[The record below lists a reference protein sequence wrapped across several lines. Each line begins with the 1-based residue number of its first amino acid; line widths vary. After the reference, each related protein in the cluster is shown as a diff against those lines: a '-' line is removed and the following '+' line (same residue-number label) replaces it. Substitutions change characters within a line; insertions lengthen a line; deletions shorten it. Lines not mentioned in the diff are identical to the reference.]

1 MVGYAVSSFVDGFFK
16 GRDWR
21 DAKDQRKK
29 DEERQARLDKMNED
43 LHGLRLREFGLRE
56 EEFGLRREDIMR
68 QRAEQDRLLK
78 LQAEDDAFRASVMA
92 TAPGATA
99 AAPTAADMGLS
110 LGVTPGSAPAAP
122 QYRSAAPT
130 PQLGFGAMGATPTVQ
145 GGGGADAARGGP
157 NTDTLTA
164 PAEAVRP
171 IVPAMPM
178 PSNPVLV
185 TTGPGPTGGGIT
197 ELYDMGILPRRY
209 VQDPMAAKPAAPAPA
224 RPASGIAEA
233 EAAIRGQVAQALQ
246 PYQPD
251 YDRKF
256 FQPGGLVGDV
266 REIGNRVGPAA
277 LGALY
282 DTAATAAN
290 TVNTVINPAVNYAT
304 GYEFPTIETAPK
316 PVSSP
321 YSRANKD
328 AGLGGTTATGATPAP
343 VSAAEKT
350 SAASQPAAAGAA
362 AGKEAVALTFGDLGL
377 KPGERYTEKQVQ
389 TAAERTMQWFY
400 ETAAPRF
407 LEHYVSTGQM
417 DKATAYAEILE
428 SRAGKKAQERRA
440 SAAFKF
446 INGDID
452 GWATDTLDA
461 FKAYGYVDPTFD
473 IDEEATG
480 IIRDENGGFAGGRVV
495 FKDRKTGNTM
505 EKLFQTEDEMYN
517 YGMVMTDPAT
527 VVDLKS
533 QTQEQGALTDVQKR
547 VLDDANEIL
556 KTNEARALQGLPA
569 ITEEEAMQ
577 MAMNRIGAV
586 TGQGLGTLGASQGV
600 DPRITGVGSNGLYRE
615 Q

>member
-16 GRDWR
+16 GRDWS

-56 EEFGLRREDIMR
+56 EEFGLRRSEIER
-68 QRAEQDRLLK
+68 QRAAEEREQ
-78 LQAEDDAFRASVMA
+78 AFIDSIYA
-92 TAPGATA
+92 TAPGRA

-110 LGVTPGSAPAAP
+110 LGVTPGAAPAAP
-122 QYRSAAPT
+122 QYRPAAPT

-157 NTDTLTA
+157 NTDALTA
-164 PAEAVRP
+164 PAGSARQ
-171 IVPAMPM
+171 IVPTMPM
-178 PSNPVLV
+178 PANPVLA
-185 TTGPGPTGGGIT
+185 TNGPGPTGGGIT

-209 VQDPMAAKPAAPAPA
+209 VQDPMAAQPAAPAPA
-224 RPASGIAEA
+224 QPANGIAEA

-290 TVNTVINPAVNYAT
+290 TVNTVINPAVKYAT
-304 GYEFPTIETAPK
+304 GYEFPTVEGAPQ

-321 YSRANKD
+321 YNRANKD
-328 AGLGGTTATGATPAP
+328 EGLGGTTATGATPAP

-350 SAASQPAAAGAA
+350 AATSQPAAAGAA

-389 TAAERTMQWFY
+389 TAAERTMEWFY
-400 ETAAPRF
+400 ETAAPKF
-407 LEHYVSTGQM
+407 LEYYVSTGQM

-428 SRAGKKAQERRA
+428 SRAGKKAMERRA

-517 YGMVMTDPAT
+517 FGMVMTDPAT
-527 VVDLKS
+527 VVDLRS
-533 QTQEQGALTDVQKR
+533 QTQEQGVLTDLQK
-547 VLDDANEIL
+547 
-556 KTNEARALQGLPA
+556 A
-569 ITEEEAMQ
+569 IRDEKNQIIEDSKDINGAPQISQEEALRQ
-577 MAMNRIGAV
+577 AAANIAAI